1 MAKKILLVDDERDIV
16 YILKAALEK
25 KGYEVIEAYDG
36 IEALEKT
43 AAHKPDAIL
52 LDIMMPRLDG
62 YSVNLR
68 LKENPE
74 TANIPV
80 IVITGRGHIKE
91 LLKLREEL
99 SVAAYLEKP
108 FPVSALLE
116 KVEEILGT

>member
-1 MAKKILLVDDERDIV
+1 
-16 YILKAALEK
+16 
-25 KGYEVIEAYDG
+25 
-36 IEALEKT
+36 
-43 AAHKPDAIL
+43 
-52 LDIMMPRLDG
+52 MMPRLDR